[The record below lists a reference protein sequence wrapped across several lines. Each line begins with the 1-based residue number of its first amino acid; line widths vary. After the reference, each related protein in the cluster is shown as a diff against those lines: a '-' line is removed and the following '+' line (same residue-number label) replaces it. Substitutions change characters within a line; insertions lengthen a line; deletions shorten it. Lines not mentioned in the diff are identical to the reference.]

1 MVVPFITETIMRLAL
16 PIGSLLLVSL
26 AACSTPPNVRSA
38 SDIDAPAAPRVKV
51 KHPLYDPYSG
61 YGQANATWR
70 PPVVNRAGTVVKP
83 VDPSVDEE
91 RPDYEHAQWATG
103 AAGGSTLAPPGTF

>member
-1 MVVPFITETIMRLAL
+1 MVVPFKTETIMRPTL
-16 PIGSLLLVSL
+16 SL
-26 AACSTPPNVRSA
+26 AGLLILGLAGCSTPPNVKSA
-38 SDIDAPAAPRVKV
+38 KDYDAPAAPSV
-51 KHPLYDPYSG
+51 KHPLYDPYAA

-70 PPVVNRAGTVVKP
+70 PPVINRAGTIVRP
-83 VDPSVDEE
+83 SDPSVEQG

>member
-1 MVVPFITETIMRLAL
+1 MRPSL
-16 PIGSLLLVSL
+16 PVIGLLLLGL
-26 AACSTPPNVRSA
+26 AACSTPPNVKSA
-38 SDIDAPAAPRVKV
+38 NDYDAPAAPPV
-51 KHPLYDPYSG
+51 KHPQYDPYAA

-70 PPVVNRAGTVVKP
+70 PPVANRAGTIVRP
-83 VDPSVDEE
+83 ADPSVDEA